1 VYAGP
6 FGLGRLGGL
15 VYGRSHQAPPVHHSL
30 TTSPPP
36 TGSLRLVVHTPSLR
50 RRLLLALAGAMLLLG
65 ATGAVARAESYGEL
79 AHFGAAGTGP
89 R

>member
-50 RRLLLALAGAMLLLG
+50 LRLLPAFAGAMLLLG
-65 ATGAVARAESYGEL
+65 AMSAAARTESYGEL
-79 AHFGAAGTGP
+79 GHFGEAGTGP
-89 R
+89 G